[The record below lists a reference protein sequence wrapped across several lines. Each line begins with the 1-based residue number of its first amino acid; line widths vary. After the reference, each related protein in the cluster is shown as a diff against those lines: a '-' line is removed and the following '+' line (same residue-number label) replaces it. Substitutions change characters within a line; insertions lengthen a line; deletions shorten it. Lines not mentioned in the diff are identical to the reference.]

1 MKPYRNKLRIL
12 TSYFNQYCSMIDEKD
27 KQSSTKKEFEMA
39 KEKQKQEALID
50 QLEMLVYKK

>member
-1 MKPYRNKLRIL
+1 
-12 TSYFNQYCSMIDEKD
+12 MIDEKD